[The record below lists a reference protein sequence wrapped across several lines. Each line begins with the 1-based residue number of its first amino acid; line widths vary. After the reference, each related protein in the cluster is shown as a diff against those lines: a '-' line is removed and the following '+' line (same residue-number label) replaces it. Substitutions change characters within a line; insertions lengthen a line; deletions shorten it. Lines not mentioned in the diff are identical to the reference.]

1 MDLTA
6 IMTISFSAIFVSN
19 FVLARFLGLCPF
31 IGVTKKMENALGMGA
46 AVTFVMF
53 LASFVTYLLYGLIL
67 REGALWVEADL
78 ELVLRTP
85 MYILVIATLVQLVEM
100 FLRARVPALYDA
112 LGIYLPLITTNCAI
126 MGVALLNTTDA
137 PIEIRTMAEAGFAHG
152 LVAASW
158 HGISAGLGFTL
169 AMILMSG
176 IRERLDT
183 ADVPAP
189 LKGMP
194 LAFICAGLMSL
205 AFFGFTGMLG

>member
-1 MDLTA
+1 MDIATL
-6 IMTISFSAIFVSN
+6 MTISFSAIFVSN

-31 IGVTKKMENALGMGA
+31 IGVTKKIENALGMGA

-53 LASFVTYLLYGLIL
+53 LAGVVTYLLYGLIL
-67 REGALWVEADL
+67 KEGAVWIDADL

-137 PIEIRTMAEAGFAHG
+137 PVEISEAAGASLAHG
-152 LVAASW
+152 LFVAGW
-158 HGISAGLGFTL
+158 HGISAGIGFTL

-176 IRERLDT
+176 IRERLDM

-194 LAFICAGLMSL
+194 VAFICAGLMSM
-205 AFFGFTGMLG
+205 AFFGFTGML

>member
-1 MDLTA
+1 MDLST
-6 IMTISFSAIFVSN
+6 ILTISFSAIFVSN

-67 REGALWVEADL
+67 REGALWIETDL

-100 FLRARVPALYDA
+100 FLRARVPALYDS

-137 PIEIRTMAEAGFAHG
+137 TVEVQEIAQAGFAQG
-152 LVAASW
+152 LIAASW
-158 HGISAGLGFTL
+158 HGISAGIGFTL
-169 AMILMSG
+169 AMVLMSG
-176 IRERLDT
+176 IRERLDV

-194 LAFICAGLMSL
+194 IAFICAGVMSL
-205 AFFGFTGMLG
+205 AFFGFTGML

>member
-1 MDLTA
+1 MDLATVL
-6 IMTISFSAIFVSN
+6 TISFSAIFVSN

-31 IGVTKKMENALGMGA
+31 IGVTKKMENAVGMGA

-53 LASFVTYLLYGLIL
+53 LASLVTYLLYGLIL
-67 REGALWVEADL
+67 KEGALWIDADL

-137 PIEIRTMAEAGFAHG
+137 PVELQSAMEAGFFQG
-152 LVAASW
+152 LIVASW
-158 HGISAGLGFTL
+158 HGISAGIGFTL
-169 AMILMSG
+169 AMLLMSG
-176 IRERLDT
+176 IRERLDA
-183 ADVPAP
+183 ADVPEP

-194 LAFICAGLMSL
+194 IAFLCAGLMSL
-205 AFFGFTGMLG
+205 AFFGFTGML

>member
-6 IMTISFSAIFVSN
+6 LMTISFSAIFVSN

-31 IGVTKKMENALGMGA
+31 IGVTRKIENALGMGA

-67 REGALWVEADL
+67 KEGALWVEADL

-85 MYILVIATLVQLVEM
+85 MYILVVATLVQLVEM
-100 FLRARVPALYDA
+100 FLRSRVPSLYDA

-137 PIEIRTMAEAGFAHG
+137 PVEIREMTEAGLGHG
-152 LVAASW
+152 LIVASW
-158 HGISAGLGFTL
+158 HGISAGIGFTL

-194 LAFICAGLMSL
+194 IAFICAGMMSL
-205 AFFGFTGMLG
+205 AFFGFAGML

>member
-1 MDLTA
+1 MDLATM
-6 IMTISFSAIFVSN
+6 MTISFSAIFVSN

-67 REGALWVEADL
+67 KEGALWVEADM

-100 FLRARVPALYDA
+100 FLRSRMPSLYDA

-137 PIEIRTMAEAGFAHG
+137 PVEIRSVAEAGFFQG
-152 LVAASW
+152 LIASSW
-158 HGISAGLGFTL
+158 HGISAGIGFTL

-194 LAFICAGLMSL
+194 IAFICAGLMSL
-205 AFFGFTGMLG
+205 AFFGFTGML